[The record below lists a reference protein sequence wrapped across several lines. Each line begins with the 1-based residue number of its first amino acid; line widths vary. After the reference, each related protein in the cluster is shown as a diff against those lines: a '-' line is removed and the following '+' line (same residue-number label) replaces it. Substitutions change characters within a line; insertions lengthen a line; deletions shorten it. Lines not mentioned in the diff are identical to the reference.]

1 MGAVVLPSVG
11 ILIVSTLIII
21 FFSKRSLNSYETKI
35 YKLLLIITF
44 IFLSVGL
51 VTFFVAKSTNNFSY
65 IAICQRIYMCILVI
79 LNFLS
84 LMYCLLLFDNK
95 ELNIFKIVLFCV
107 SIIFILLILYLPL
120 NVIFYDD
127 FLDGDG
133 LAYDIAI
140 VDTVISF
147 ICFIII
153 SSFLVIKKYS
163 VKKVLPFIV
172 LICLYVVAFFIRKYY
187 KELIFEGF
195 FYSYILF
202 IMYHT
207 IENPDLKMLEEYNKN
222 KELVEAGF
230 EERSNMLFKITQE
243 VKMPIRE
250 IKICSDNFLN
260 HNSKLKNDVD
270 IVKISQLSGDLLN
283 TVNYSLGI
291 SYLDRSNVRVYN
303 SSYNIYN
310 LFSQIIYI
318 VKSKTNSKINLKYSI
333 SNVIPNQLSGD
344 YLRIKQ
350 IICSLILYGNNKTN
364 SVVDLDISSIIKYDV
379 CRLIITVRN
388 SKCDLNPS
396 EINDIMSSD
405 VLIKGKRSDD
415 LNYYSSDLKL
425 IKKLINLLDGAFL
438 IKDDDNGTTFT
449 VIIDQQ
455 IINDNKVNYMDLVI
469 KKISNKRKV
478 LLVDDD
484 YSELYKISNEFK
496 KNNFDVAS
504 VLYDR
509 DCIELLKKNE
519 KFDLIVIDDE
529 MVNCSAVELIGEIQ
543 KLNISDLKIIVMLEK
558 NKESIKKHYLMD
570 YPFVDYLLKNS
581 YIDEIKRISNKY

>member
-35 YKLLLIITF
+35 YKLLLITTF

-127 FLDGDG
+127 FLDGNG

-140 VDTVISF
+140 IDTVISF

-195 FYSYILF
+195 FYSYILL

-207 IENPDLKMLEEYNKN
+207 IENPDLKILEEYNKN

-291 SYLDRSNVRVYN
+291 SYLDRSNVRVYD

-396 EINDIMSSD
+396 EIND
-405 VLIKGKRSDD
+405 
-415 LNYYSSDLKL
+415 YSSDLKL

-484 YSELYKISNEFK
+484 YSGLYKISNEFK
-496 KNNFDVAS
+496 KNNFDVVS

-543 KLNISDLKIIVMLEK
+543 KLNISDLKTIVMLEK
-558 NKESIKKHYLMD
+558 SKESIKKHYLMD
-570 YPFVDYLLKNS
+570 YPFVDYLLKDS
-581 YIDEIKRISNKY
+581 YIDEIKRICNKY

>member
-1 MGAVVLPSVG
+1 
-11 ILIVSTLIII
+11 
-21 FFSKRSLNSYETKI
+21 
-35 YKLLLIITF
+35 
-44 IFLSVGL
+44 
-51 VTFFVAKSTNNFSY
+51 
-65 IAICQRIYMCILVI
+65 
-79 LNFLS
+79 
-84 LMYCLLLFDNK
+84 MYFY
-95 ELNIFKIVLFCV
+95 FFCV
-107 SIIFILLILYLPL
+107 I
-120 NVIFYDD
+120 IFYDD

-140 VDTVISF
+140 IDTVISF
-147 ICFIII
+147 ICFIVI
-153 SSFLVIKKYS
+153 SAFLVIKKYS

-195 FYSYILF
+195 FYSYILL

-230 EERSNMLFKITQE
+230 EEKSNMLFKITQE

-260 HNSKLKNDVD
+260 NNSKLKNNVD
-270 IVKISQLSGDLLN
+270 IVKIS
-283 TVNYSLGI
+283 
-291 SYLDRSNVRVYN
+291 
-303 SSYNIYN
+303 
-310 LFSQIIYI
+310 
-318 VKSKTNSKINLKYSI
+318 
-333 SNVIPNQLSGD
+333 QLSGD

-519 KFDLIVIDDE
+519 KFDLIIIDDE

-543 KLNISDLKIIVMLEK
+543 KLNISDAKIIVMLEK